1 MLTPEQRR
9 EKIWDVVRVAS
20 GNFLEMYDFFVY
32 GYFAVYIATTFFPT
46 GNAFTS
52 LMLSLGT
59 FAAGFLMRPLGGL
72 ILGSY
77 IDRKGRRIGLIVT
90 LSLMAVGT
98 LTIALT
104 PGYDR
109 IGLIAPVLVLAGRL
123 VQGFSA
129 GCELGGVSVYLAEI
143 ATPGHRGFFCSF
155 QSASQQVAVVFA
167 SLLGVML
174 NSIIPAEQMAAWGW
188 RIPLLIGC
196 LIAPLILYLR
206 SSLKETEEFQ
216 SRKHHPSASE
226 ALRII
231 GRNWAV
237 VVEGVMLS
245 SLTTTTF
252 YLITAYTPTFAN
264 QVLHLAPRDSLI
276 VTLCVGFSNLFWLPV
291 GGAISDRV
299 GRRPMLIALPVAA
312 ILTAYPA
319 MSWLVS
325 NTSFG
330 NLLIV
335 QLWLSFIFGTYNGAM
350 IPFMAEIMPP
360 QVRTAGFSLA
370 YACATALFGGMT
382 PLVCTYLIHATG
394 NPAMPGAWL
403 TAPALLALLSAL
415 RARVRMPAEPAAAA
429 AAPA

>member
-1 MLTPEQRR
+1 M
-9 EKIWDVVRVAS
+9 
-20 GNFLEMYDFFVY
+20 
-32 GYFAVYIATTFFPT
+32 
-46 GNAFTS
+46 
-52 LMLSLGT
+52 
-59 FAAGFLMRPLGGL
+59 
-72 ILGSY
+72 
-77 IDRKGRRIGLIVT
+77 IVT

-98 LTIALT
+98 LSIALT

-143 ATPGHRGFFCSF
+143 ATPGHRGFYCSF

-167 SLLGVML
+167 SLLGVVL

-216 SRKHHPSASE
+216 SRRHHPSASE

-325 NTSFG
+325 DMSFG

-350 IPFMAEIMPP
+350 IPFLAEIMPP
-360 QVRTAGFSLA
+360 QVRTLACVRLRHGALRRHDAGGVHVPDPRDRQPGHAGRLA
-370 YACATALFGGMT
+370 DGASFACA
-382 PLVCTYLIHATG
+382 PLGAAGPCADARRAGRRWRACVGRRIHPIGAGRTRCD
-394 NPAMPGAWL
+394 AM
-403 TAPALLALLSAL
+403 
-415 RARVRMPAEPAAAA
+415 
-429 AAPA
+429 

>member
-9 EKIWDVVRVAS
+9 EKIWGVVRVAS

-32 GYFAVYIATTFFPT
+32 GYFAVYIARAFFPT

-52 LMLSLGT
+52 LMLSLAT

-77 IDRKGRRIGLIVT
+77 IDRKGRRVGLIVT

-98 LTIALT
+98 ITIALM
-104 PGYDR
+104 PGYAT
-109 IGLIAPVLVLAGRL
+109 IGLIAPVVVLAGRL

-143 ATPGHRGFFCSF
+143 ATPGNRGFYCSF

-167 SLLGVML
+167 SLLGVVL
-174 NSIIPAEQMAAWGW
+174 NSIIPAEEMAAWGW

-216 SRKHHPSASE
+216 SRRHHPGAAE
-226 ALRII
+226 ALRIV
-231 GRNWAV
+231 GQNWAV
-237 VVEGVMLS
+237 VLEGVMLS

-252 YLITAYTPTFAN
+252 YLITAYTPTFAH
-264 QVLHLAPRDSLI
+264 QALQLSQFDSLI

-299 GRRPMLIALPVAA
+299 GRRPMLIALPATA
-312 ILTAYPA
+312 ILTAYPVMA
-319 MSWLVS
+319 WLVS
-325 NTSFG
+325 HISFG

-335 QLWLSFIFGTYNGAM
+335 ELWFSFIFGMYNGAM
-350 IPFMAEIMPP
+350 IPFLAEMMPP
-360 QVRTAGFSLA
+360 MVRTAGFSLA
-370 YACATALFGGMT
+370 FACATAIFGGMT
-382 PLVCTYLIHATG
+382 PMVCTYLIHATG

-403 TAPALLALLSAL
+403 TVPALLALFSAV
-415 RARVRMPAEPAAAA
+415 RARVRMPAEPAAAG
-429 AAPA
+429 APA